1 MKIILLQDVKSL
13 GKKGDIVEA
22 SDGYARNYLMPK
34 KLGCE
39 ANPQNM
45 NTLRQEKAA
54 EVKRAK
60 EELEAAKELAKV
72 YATKSVKLSIK
83 VGKEGR
89 TFGSVSG
96 KEIATEAKKQCGLDI
111 DKKKMDLPEPI
122 RTPGIFNIPV
132 KLHPEVTATI
142 KVEIQEKV

>member
-13 GKKGDIVEA
+13 GKKGEIVEA
-22 SDGYARNYLMPK
+22 SDGYARNYLIPK

-39 ANPQNM
+39 ANPKNM
-45 NTLRQEKAA
+45 NTLREEKAA
-54 EVKRAK
+54 QEKRAK
-60 EELEAAKELAKV
+60 EELAKAKELAKV
-72 YATKSVKLSIK
+72 YATKTVKLSIK

-89 TFGSVSG
+89 TFGSISG

-122 RTPGIFNIPV
+122 RTPGIFTIPV
-132 KLHPEVTATI
+132 RLHPEVMAGI
-142 KVEIQEKV
+142 KVEITEKV